1 MSITFKKKVS
11 STPNTRLPSGT
22 HLNSNGTLLL
32 TSSGISSLDTF
43 IGEGL
48 PIGSLVLIYEDKYST
63 ISDSILRCYL
73 SEGIYNKHDLFISA
87 LRNDPTENLP
97 NKEEYKL
104 IDNDLNNE
112 NDKMKIAWRY
122 ENLSTINSLS
132 SSTTNIHYDLQN
144 TKSISNELIE
154 QIKIHKLTWNNY
166 IETQTTIS
174 YRNYLLK
181 YLHKLLTT
189 NYSSQSIDKRILR
202 IGIQSLSLSLFDQDN
217 KFHFDELFSFLY
229 YLRILLRTSLAT
241 CIITLNEKSKLFET
255 LSDIVF
261 ELKLSNINHSDYIGF
276 CQLIKLPRL
285 NTIQP
290 FIPDTWDIGIK
301 LIKHRKNIIFE
312 KYSIPPDLSQDA
324 SRDEKHKTLSC
335 VSSSSTPLD
344 F

>member
-11 STPNTRLPSGT
+11 STSNTRLPLGT

-48 PIGSLVLIYEDKYST
+48 PIGSLVLIYEDKYSN

-73 SEGIYNKHDLFISA
+73 SEGIYNKHDLCIST
-87 LRNDPTENLP
+87 LRTDLIENLP
-97 NKEEYKL
+97 TKEEEYQIL
-104 IDNDLNNE
+104 DNDINND

-122 ENLSTINSLS
+122 ENLSTINSS
-132 SSTTNIHYDLQN
+132 SIKNIHYDLQSN
-144 TKSISNELIE
+144 KPISNELIE
-154 QIKIHKLTWNNY
+154 KINIHKLTWNNY
-166 IETQTTIS
+166 IEETHRLIS

-181 YLHKLLTT
+181 YLHKILTT
-189 NYSSQSIDKRILR
+189 NYSSQSIDKHILR
-202 IGIQSLSLSLFDQDN
+202 ICIQSLSLSLFDHDN
-217 KFHFDELFSFLY
+217 KNHFDELFSFLY

-255 LSDIVF
+255 LADIIF
-261 ELKLSNINHSDYIGF
+261 ELKLSNINHNDYIGF

-285 NTIQP
+285 NTIQS

-301 LIKHRKNIIFE
+301 LIKHRKNLIFE

-324 SRDEKHKTLSC
+324 SRDEKNKTSLSC
-335 VSSSSTPLD
+335 ASSTHLD